1 MNITF
6 ECKTLEELA
15 EAAEI
20 LTSNFA
26 HQHVFAFYGEMGA
39 GKTTFIRAICQELG
53 TKDSVSSPTYGLVN
67 EYALPSGKSI
77 YHFDFYRI
85 KSIDEAIEI
94 GLDEY
99 LHSGAWCFIEWPE
112 NIESLLPANYVK
124 VTLTE
129 HREVRSI
136 HMQNHTGNV
145 SLGN

>member
-85 KSIDEAIEI
+85 KSIDEAVEI

-99 LHSGAWCFIEWPE
+99 LHSGDWCFIEWPE